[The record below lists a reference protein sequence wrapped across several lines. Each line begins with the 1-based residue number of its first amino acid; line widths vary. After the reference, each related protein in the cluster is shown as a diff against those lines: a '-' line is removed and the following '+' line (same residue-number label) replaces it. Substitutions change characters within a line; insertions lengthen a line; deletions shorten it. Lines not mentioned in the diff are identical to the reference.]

1 TAGGWLLLEHGAN
14 QAAAVRGLL
23 ARAGFVDVAS
33 HTDLAGR
40 PRVTLGHL
48 PCTN

>member
-1 TAGGWLLLEHGAN
+1 LEHGAD